1 MAVNCERAKNSSS
14 EIRDDLKNGASV
26 IPFDQV
32 IWDANECAD
41 YLRQSYSTFIK
52 RTQYLPGFPARCQIP
67 GQPRWPAMRVTQW
80 ALGNHEPITNEAES
94 PSTA

>member
-1 MAVNCERAKNSSS
+1 MS
-14 EIRDDLKNGASV
+14 

-32 IWDANECAD
+32 IWDAEECAAF
-41 YLRQSYSTFIK
+41 LRLSYSTFIK
-52 RTQYLPGFPARCQIP
+52 RTQYLDGFPARCPIP

-80 ALGNHEPITNEAES
+80 ALRGPDHEQITNGEES